1 MPESP
6 RVPRPRAGQGFPL
19 AAPLL
24 LAAVLAAGLR
34 GGWLPSSYEAQQTRA
49 PEGAS
54 AVSGARLDGAVR
66 SALARGRSGT
76 EAARAL
82 VSRSGHRWDAVY
94 GPSAY
99 AAWSEG
105 LTGAYAGVGLALA
118 HDADGVL
125 RVSRVRPGAP
135 AARAGV
141 RTGERLLSVG
151 GREVAGLPV
160 TRTVGLLRGEPGTR
174 VAVRLVR
181 DDGTERRLVLT
192 RVRLGDGPVVSV
204 ERYGDGG
211 ARVRVRAFTRGAGE
225 RVRAAVAALPPRT
238 AVVLD
243 LRGNPGGLL
252 DEAARAAGAF
262 LDGGVVATY
271 EDGGSRRVLGAPRG
285 AAGSGP
291 LVVLVDGGTASAAE
305 VVTGAL
311 QDRGRAV
318 VVGEP
323 TFGKGTVQVPR
334 ALPDGSVAELTVG
347 RWRTPA
353 GRGVEGAGLAPD
365 VSAAPGTA
373 EARAREVLTGL
384 GTPP

>member
-6 RVPRPRAGQGFPL
+6 RVPRPRAGHRFPL

-34 GGWLPSSYEAQQTRA
+34 GGWLPSYEAQRARA
-49 PEGAS
+49 PEGAC

-94 GPSAY
+94 GPAAY
-99 AAWSEG
+99 TAWSEG
-105 LTGAYAGVGLALA
+105 LTGAYGGVGLALA

-125 RVSRVRPGAP
+125 RLSRVRPGAP
-135 AARAGV
+135 AARAGA
-141 RTGERLLSVG
+141 RAGERLLSVD

-174 VAVRLVR
+174 VAVRLA
-181 DDGTERRLVLT
+181 GEEGSERRLLLT
-192 RVRLGDGPVVSV
+192 RARLGGGPVVAV

-211 ARVRVRAFTRGAGE
+211 ARVRVRAFTRGVGE

-262 LDGGVVATY
+262 LDGGEIATY
-271 EDGGSRRVLGAPRG
+271 GDGGSRRVLGAPRG
-285 AAGSGP
+285 GAGAGP

-305 VVTGAL
+305 VLTGAL
-311 QDRGRAV
+311 RDRGRAV

-353 GRGVEGAGLAPD
+353 GRGVEGTGLTPD
-365 VSAAPGTA
+365 VGAAPGAA

-384 GTPP
+384 GTPS

>member
-1 MPESP
+1 M
-6 RVPRPRAGQGFPL
+6 PRPRAGQGFPL

-34 GGWLPSSYEAQQTRA
+34 GGWLPSYEAQQTRA

-160 TRTVGLLRGEPGTR
+160 TRTVGLLRGGPGTR

-211 ARVRVRAFTRGAGE
+211 ARVLVRAFTRGAGE

-285 AAGSGP
+285 AAGTGP

-353 GRGVEGAGLAPD
+353 GRGVEGEGLAPD

-384 GTPP
+384 GTPS